1 MQMRALYTLHAALAA
16 LKLRQLREQ
25 IDRVSEQFGP
35 QLDAY
40 SAAHLDDAGRR
51 IEQVLNATYVHR

>member
-1 MQMRALYTLHAALAA
+1 MSSLA

-40 SAAHLDDAGRR
+40 SVAHLADAGRR
-51 IEQVLNATYVHR
+51 IEQVLNAMYVHR